1 MNLPRE
7 TTRREG
13 KDAHRGNLGEIR
25 RLHFIEKLS
34 KRAIARR
41 LGIHRA
47 TVTRALASQLLPA
60 YTRPPQPGLLDPY
73 KPQIQSLLEV
83 YPELSGVRIRELLQA
98 EGYRGGHTIVD
109 DYLREVR
116 GHRRASRVYQRTDY
130 APGECAQIDW
140 ATMPDRVPYE
150 GELRR
155 VYAFLMA
162 LCYSR
167 LLYVEFTLS
176 CRTEDFLRAQRRGL
190 EFFQGSPHQCV
201 YDNLG
206 TVVLHRRSR
215 DVTFHPQF
223 LAFAGTYHFAPH
235 ACWPAQPH
243 QKGLI
248 ERPVDFVK
256 KNFWAGRT
264 FRDFREIGPQRH
276 EWLERAN
283 QRIHGTTPRR
293 PVDLWAEERAQ
304 LIPLPAV
311 PYDTDVVLTLPLQRW
326 GHCVRFDTNDYSV
339 PATCV
344 RQGRWVTLRADDRD
358 VRLFQGEALVAT
370 HPRCWARHRQVID
383 PAHAHDLRPQRPAAR
398 FAQIETV
405 FLARYGEVGRTFYAG
420 LGTKTERLEQH
431 LHTILR
437 LETTATAEH
446 IIHAMTQAITAGTF
460 DAAAVAYALYRRS
473 TPARPALTPLTSAL
487 EIDVPVRDLA
497 TYDALTGEA

>member
-1 MNLPRE
+1 MLTVE
-7 TTRREG
+7 TW
-13 KDAHRGNLGEIR
+13 AEIR
-25 RLHFIEKLS
+25 RLHIVEKLS

-41 LGIHRA
+41 LGLHRA

-60 YTRPPQPGLLDPY
+60 YGRAPQPSLLDPY
-73 KPQIQSLLEV
+73 KLRIQSVLEL
-83 YPELSGVRIRELLQA
+83 YPELSGVRIRELLEA
-98 EGYRGGHTIVD
+98 EGYRGGRTIMN

-116 GHRRASRVYQRTDY
+116 GRRRGSRVYQRTDY
-130 APGECAQIDW
+130 APGAVAQIDW
-140 ATMPDRVPYE
+140 ATMPDRVPYD

-155 VYAFLMA
+155 VYAFMMA

-190 EFFQGSPHQCV
+190 EFFQGSPHTCV

-206 TVVLHRRSR
+206 TVVLHRRGR

-248 ERPVDFVK
+248 ERPVDYVK

-264 FRDFREIGPQRH
+264 FRDFREIGPQGQ
-276 EWLERAN
+276 EWRERAN
-283 QRIHGTTPRR
+283 QRIHGTTQRR

-311 PYDTDVVLTLPLQRW
+311 PYDTDIVLTLPLQRW

-339 PATCV
+339 PAACL
-344 RQGRWVTLRADDRD
+344 RQGKWVTLRADDRD
-358 VRLFQGEALVAT
+358 VRLSQGAGLVAT
-370 HPRCWARHRQVID
+370 HPRCWARHRHVVD
-383 PAHAHDLRPQRPAAR
+383 PAHAQDLRPQRPAAR
-398 FAQIETV
+398 FAQIETA
-405 FLARYGEVGRTFYAG
+405 FLTRYGEIGRAFYAG

-431 LHTILR
+431 LHMILR
-437 LETTATAEH
+437 LETTATPEQ
-446 IIHAMTQAITAGTF
+446 IMHAMAQAITAGTF
-460 DAAAVAYALYRRS
+460 DGAAVAYALYRRT
-473 TPARPALTPLTSAL
+473 TPERPAVTPLAPSVD
-487 EIDVPVRDLA
+487 IDVPARDLE
-497 TYDALTGEA
+497 TYDALTAEA